1 MLCHALMIYRAG
13 GACEF
18 GKMGGEMLR
27 GREKNFVSCVI
38 YLHNEGTLVKEFM
51 SVICRTMREHFEKY
65 EIVCVND
72 GCVDDT
78 VEILREFL
86 AGETGK
92 PMVSLINL
100 SYYQGVESAMNA
112 GRDLAVG
119 DFLFEFD
126 KCRLDFDPSL
136 IMEVYDRALE
146 GYDVVA
152 AAPRSGIS
160 LTSRLFYLVY
170 NWGSRYREKIRQER
184 FRVVSRRA
192 VNRVGQMNAYIPY
205 RKAMYMNCGLK
216 TDTICYDSRETVKRH
231 RNREEWG
238 NRSTLALDTI
248 IIFTDVLEKLS
259 MAVSVVLF
267 GALLIMFGYLVYSIF
282 SRVRPVEGW
291 LSIMSLM
298 SFGFFMMSVMLTLI
312 LKYLSVILNMSFKR
326 QRYVIEGVEKLTNDV
341 DDNFSGAQ

>member
-1 MLCHALMIYRAG
+1 MEECVTVERSSKAYL
-13 GACEF
+13 
-18 GKMGGEMLR
+18 
-27 GREKNFVSCVI
+27 EKNFVSCVV
-38 YLHNEGTLVKEFM
+38 YLHNEGSAAGEFLQG
-51 SVICRTMREHFEKY
+51 ICDVMRENFEKY

-78 VEILREFL
+78 VEQVRLFL
-86 AGETGK
+86 ARQEYK
-92 PMVSLINL
+92 PVVSLINL

-126 KCRLDFDPSL
+126 QCKLDFAPSL
-136 IMEVYDRALE
+136 IMEVYHRALE

-152 AAPRSGIS
+152 ASPKFGVP

-170 NWGSRYREKIRQER
+170 NWSSRYQGKIRQER

-192 VNRVGQMNAYIPY
+192 VNRVNQMNTYIPY

-216 TDTICYDSRETVKRH
+216 TDTVCYDNKESVKRE
-231 RNREEWG
+231 RNKEERG
-238 NRSTLALDTI
+238 SRSLLAVDTL
-248 IIFTDVLEKLS
+248 IIFTSALEKLS
-259 MAVSVVLF
+259 MMVSVVLL
-267 GALLIMFGYLVYSIF
+267 GALLVMFGYLVYSIF
-282 SRVRPVEGW
+282 SKVRPVEGW

-312 LKYLSVILNMSFKR
+312 LKYLSLILNMSFRR
-326 QRYVIEGVEKLTNDV
+326 QRYVIEGVEKLT
-341 DDNFSGAQ
+341 Q

>member
-1 MLCHALMIYRAG
+1 METMLQN
-13 GACEF
+13 
-18 GKMGGEMLR
+18 
-27 GREKNFVSCVI
+27 REKNFVSCVV
-38 YLHNEGTLVKEFM
+38 YLHNEGRRVRDFLQVVCGVMGEN
-51 SVICRTMREHFEKY
+51 FEKY
-65 EIVCVND
+65 EIICVND

-78 VEILREFL
+78 IEQIKGFL
-86 AGETGK
+86 AEETHK
-92 PMVSLINL
+92 PVVSLINL

-126 KCRLDFDPSL
+126 KCELDFEASL
-136 IMEVYDRALE
+136 IMEVYRRSLE

-152 AAPRSGIS
+152 AAPKYGGS
-160 LTSRLFYLVY
+160 LTSKFFYLVY
-170 NWGSRYREKIRQER
+170 NWGSRFQGKIGRER

-192 VNRVGQMNAYIPY
+192 VNRVNQMNTYIPY

-216 TDTICYDSRETVKRH
+216 SDTIRYDNKSLTRRG
-231 RNREEWG
+231 RGREERD
-238 NRSTLALDTI
+238 NRSMLALDTI

-259 MAVSVVLF
+259 MVVSVVLF

-298 SFGFFMMSVMLTLI
+298 SFGFFMISVMLTMI
-312 LKYLSVILNMSFKR
+312 LKYLSVLLNMSFKR
-326 QRYVIEGVEKLTNDV
+326 QHYVIEGVEKLT
-341 DDNFSGAQ
+341 Q